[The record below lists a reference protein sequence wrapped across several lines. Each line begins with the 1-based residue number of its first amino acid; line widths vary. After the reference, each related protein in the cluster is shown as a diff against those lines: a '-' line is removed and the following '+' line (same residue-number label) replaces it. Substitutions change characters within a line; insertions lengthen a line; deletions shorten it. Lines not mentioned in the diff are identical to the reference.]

1 MWVGLFFNYE
11 LRTLTINSASWS
23 SIFPLLQWQTL
34 YIVVLYSKSYVH
46 LTKVGKVTVFSTTTH
61 RRLAHLHMPPS
72 TLAADSISLTAEAP
86 YLAADTNFLHGQE
99 KCDYSVWWATLTSED
114 FTDAGDDRSVFEDL
128 VQAHLTPLVD
138 LSWCH
143 FKNLDMCHILCSSHK
158 FIYWRKPFDTGCSVL
173 YQTRRTSPTRQFRR
187 LGPCRA
193 MLQNDSMLSPHCD
206 IFVKFNDRCNVIM
219 TFELSIWTVW
229 QEWCRFH
236 FAWQQVQQPQPVGV
250 SKILQFPCS
259 WLYLKCC
266 QEGR

>member
-1 MWVGLFFNYE
+1 
-11 LRTLTINSASWS
+11 
-23 SIFPLLQWQTL
+23 
-34 YIVVLYSKSYVH
+34 
-46 LTKVGKVTVFSTTTH
+46 
-61 RRLAHLHMPPS
+61 MPPS

-99 KCDYSVWWATLTSED
+99 QCDYSVWWVTLTLED

-128 VQAHLTPLVD
+128 VQAHLTPLGD

-173 YQTRRTSPTRQFRR
+173 YQTRPTSPTHQFRQ
-187 LGPCRA
+187 LGPCSVT
-193 MLQNDSMLSPHCD
+193 LQNDSMLSPRCD
-206 IFVKFNDRCNVIM
+206 IFVKLNGRCNVTM
-219 TFELSIWTVW
+219 TFELWVWTVW
-229 QEWCRFH
+229 QEGCRFR

-259 WLYLKCC
+259 RLYLKFC